1 MQVIKGDKEDAL
13 HLFAA
18 LVLAAALRAI
28 LHFIPVAGPFLAPFK
43 GAFTAN
49 TDLGRKA
56 ILNPRSV
63 CHNPHPKGD
72 IQVERVEGSPYSYP

>member
-18 LVLAAALRAI
+18 LVIPAALRAI
-28 LHFIPVAGPFLAPFK
+28 FHFIPVFSPLLSPFK
-43 GAFTAN
+43 GAFAAQAE
-49 TDLGRKA
+49 LGRKA
-56 ILNPRSV
+56 ILYPRSM

-72 IQVERVEGSPYSYP
+72 IQVELVEGSPYSYP

>member
-1 MQVIKGDKEDAL
+1 MIKGDKEDAL
-13 HLFAA
+13 HLFTA
-18 LVLAAALRAI
+18 LVLTAALRAI
-28 LHFIPVAGPFLAPFK
+28 FHFIPVAGPFLAPFK

-72 IQVERVEGSPYSYP
+72 IQVERVEGSPYS

>member
-13 HLFAA
+13 HLFATP
-18 LVLAAALRAI
+18 VIAAALRAI
-28 LHFIPVAGPFLAPFK
+28 FHFIPVLGPLLSPFK
-43 GAFTAN
+43 GAFAAG

-56 ILNPRSV
+56 ILDPRSM
-63 CHNPHPKGD
+63 CHNPHLKGD

>member
-13 HLFAA
+13 HLFAN
-18 LVLAAALRAI
+18 LVIPAALRAI
-28 LHFIPVAGPFLAPFK
+28 LHFIPVFGPFLAPLK

-56 ILNPRSV
+56 ILNPRSL